1 MCVVGVGVAVGW
13 GLCVCVCERVE
24 GRSQATS
31 DWFRA
36 YPLHLLLL
44 LYALWQFGAPSVSA
58 DNSMRLRIESLSSKW
73 KLRQWFMGLYTYRGQ
88 FLALSLSHTHTHWVI
103 APLYNYCALLSR
115 ACGIVSRRRPRSE
128 AQSHHHRLVAVRL
141 RDFYWVGAAR
151 LPHYINFA
159 PYQRD
164 NYVERQ

>member
-1 MCVVGVGVAVGW
+1 MCVS
-13 GLCVCVCERVE
+13 GLKDALKQRLTDSEPTLFTSSCCYMRCDSLGPLRFLQIIRCVCESKVY
-24 GRSQATS
+24 QAS
-31 DWFRA
+31 GNCGSGLWA
-36 YPLHLLLL
+36 YTHTVANFSP
-44 LYALWQFGAPSVSA
+44 Y
-58 DNSMRLRIESLSSKW
+58 
-73 KLRQWFMGLYTYRGQ
+73 
-88 FLALSLSHTHTHWVI
+88 LSLSHTHWVI